1 MQKLQE
7 EITFVGRPF
16 SDQMIDEQKTYNNCN
31 IELEQDQQFQ
41 QFLTDNELTN
51 RSSMVVFGPENF
63 MYWYGVL
70 TSEVTELPQ
79 GLMKFTLPKA
89 QVAVE
94 EQKQQNQSFFAQ
106 PLNMVIPQF
115 LQTVREQGIQTYEN
129 PGDSLTPYFVQKLDL
144 ETKKLTQMLYLEVS
158 RY

>member
-94 EQKQQNQSFFAQ
+94 EREQQNQSFFAQ

-158 RY
+158 

>member
-41 QFLTDNELTN
+41 RFLTDNELTN

-94 EQKQQNQSFFAQ
+94 EREQQNQSFFAQ

-115 LQTVREQGIQTYEN
+115 LQTVREEGIQTYEN

-144 ETKKLTQMLYLEVS
+144 ETKKLTQMLYLEIS
-158 RY
+158 Q